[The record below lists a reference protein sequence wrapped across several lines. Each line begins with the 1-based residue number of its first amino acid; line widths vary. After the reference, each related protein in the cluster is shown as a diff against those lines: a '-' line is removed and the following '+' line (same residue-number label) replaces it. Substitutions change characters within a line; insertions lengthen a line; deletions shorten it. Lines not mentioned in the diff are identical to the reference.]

1 MLREHV
7 TAMNKIHLQAY
18 CQNAT
23 TSTISKMV
31 GARDMAW
38 YARPLL
44 LVTVPQTGHDHKPS
58 TVDQRDNMGLFL
70 VITSLA
76 PGSVANPVSGE

>member
-1 MLREHV
+1 MLPLLASV
-7 TAMNKIHLQAY
+7 KVNL
-18 CQNAT
+18 
-23 TSTISKMV
+23 

-58 TVDQRDNMGLFL
+58 TVDQRDKMGLFL
-70 VITSLA
+70 VTTSLA